1 MESYWLMAYRL
12 RSFLL
17 VFFSG
22 VLLLLAVGLSAAQGH
37 QSPHSTKSWSE
48 AVNANGDNSH
58 YAPLQQIT
66 KANVKNLKVAWTYP
80 THDAGGYTF
89 QPLIVGDRAYVLARN
104 SSLVALDATTGKE
117 IWVHEKLT
125 GIAPRGMAYWQSP
138 DGKDRRLIFAI
149 HQQLQEID
157 AETGKSILTFGTQGF
172 IDLRVGLNRPLGD
185 IFRIQSGSPAQ
196 VYANLVIVGSST
208 GENYMAPPGD
218 IRAYDVI
225 TGKLAWQFH
234 SIPRPGDPGYDT
246 WPKNAY
252 MYIGGNNVWG
262 EISVDEKR
270 GIVYLPT
277 SSAKYEL
284 YGADRPGNN
293 LFSDCLVALDARNG
307 KLMWYFQMV
316 HHDIWDWDNTSAPQ
330 LITVEHKGKLID
342 AVAEAGKTGFLYV
355 FDRVTGKPIWP
366 IEERPVPQSSFED
379 EHTSPT
385 QPFPT
390 VVPPFSRQSFTVKDI
405 DPYILTDEERA
416 ALKAR
421 VAAAHNGPLFT
432 PPGMGDTIEM
442 PGNRGGSNWGTTS
455 SNPHKGYVYVAGYD
469 APAILH
475 MTDEAPGAPVA
486 VAASSGAG
494 NTGLELYS
502 QNCAMCHGAMRT
514 GEIGPSLID
523 IKDRLSLDAIRAI
536 IRNGQGQMPS
546 FSGMSQEKADAIAE
560 YIYDPNLK
568 MAPGGF
574 HMPKSNSEVNGPD
587 DENDVVG
594 SGGAP
599 AGLLAPGAKLN
610 GAGPYGSMAGLP
622 YPAGVPAPKRY
633 YTNWNVM
640 PTIIDPPWTS
650 LVAYDLNKGTI
661 KWKVPLG
668 DDPQLSPKGILN
680 TGIRQEQRG
689 ILVTATGLVFV
700 GTSDGKLRAFD
711 DDTGKQIWSA
721 ELPRGNRAVPAI
733 YEVNGREYLIVSA
746 TTRVGTGVG
755 SGAGGASMPL
765 PPLSPN
771 DPKPAYVV
779 FALPQKADAK

>member
-1 MESYWLMAYRL
+1 MY
-12 RSFLL
+12 
-17 VFFSG
+17 V
-22 VLLLLAVGLSAAQGH
+22 
-37 QSPHSTKSWSE
+37 E
-48 AVNANGDNSH
+48 AKNNS
-58 YAPLQQIT
+58 I
-66 KANVKNLKVAWTYP
+66 
-80 THDAGGYTF
+80 
-89 QPLIVGDRAYVLARN
+89 
-104 SSLVALDATTGKE
+104 VALDAATGRE
-117 IWVHEKLT
+117 IWVHPNNTRLIT
-125 GIAPRGMAYWQSP
+125 ARGINYWESK
-138 DGKDRRLIFAI
+138 DRSDRRLLYCADNY
-149 HQQLQEID
+149 LVAID
-157 AETGKSILTFGTQGF
+157 ARTGQSIPSFGENGRS
-172 IDLRVGLNRPLGD
+172 DLRAGYDRDPKTLTRVQNGTPGRVFENLIILGSASSGEYESAPGL
-185 IFRIQSGSPAQ
+185 
-196 VYANLVIVGSST
+196 
-208 GENYMAPPGD
+208 
-218 IRAYDVI
+218 IRAFDVR
-225 TGKLAWQFH
+225 TGKLVWVFH
-234 SIPRPGDPGYDT
+234 TIPHPGEFGYDT
-246 WPKNAY
+246 WPKDAWKTV
-252 MYIGGNNVWG
+252 GGDHNWS
-262 EISVDEKR
+262 ELTLDEKR
-270 GIVYLPT
+270 GIVYVPLASPN
-277 SSAKYEL
+277 YDF
-284 YGADRPGNN
+284 YGGNRKGAN
-293 LFSDCLVALDARNG
+293 LFGDCLLALDARTG
-307 KLMWYFQMV
+307 KRLWHFQLV
-316 HHDIWDWDNTSAPQ
+316 HHDLWDYDAPAAPK
-330 LITVEHKGKLID
+330 LLTVRHNGKTVE
-342 AVAEAGKTGFLYV
+342 AVAQPTKMGFLFV

-405 DPYILTDEERA
+405 DPYILTDKERA
-416 ALKAR
+416 GLQVR

-432 PPGMGDTIEM
+432 PPAMGDTIEM

-455 SNPHKGYVYVAGYD
+455 ANPAKGYVYVAGYD

-514 GEIGPSLID
+514 GEIGPSLVD

-546 FSGMSQEKADAIAE
+546 FSGMSQEKVDSIAE

-574 HMPKSNSEVNGPD
+574 HMPKSDSEVNGPD
-587 DENDVVG
+587 DESDVVG

-622 YPAGVPAPKRY
+622 YPAGVQAPKRY

-650 LVAYDLNKGTI
+650 LVAYDLNKGNI

-711 DDTGKQIWSA
+711 DDNGKQIWSSD
-721 ELPRGNRAVPAI
+721 LPQGNRAVPAI
-733 YEVNGREYLIVSA
+733 YEVNGREYLMVSA
-746 TTRVGTGVG
+746 TTRVGAGVG

-765 PPLSPN
+765 PPPSPN

-779 FALPQKADAK
+779 FALPQKADTK